1 MDHGAALTWLT
12 NPFEALAGAPS
23 HARSLAA
30 LAPGPIPR
38 RPPGVTRVKGN
49 SLVAALIVALAT
61 PLAAQET
68 SVVEPTNQPP
78 AAQPTEAP
86 SEATRALDLE
96 ALLSRAEE
104 RYPALRANEAALTAA
119 RARLHEA
126 RFSPFFQIEA
136 QAGLTVAPRAEGTPI
151 FSNQDQLPLDNG
163 WAPVMEV
170 GVRGAIPLYT
180 FGKLRNAWRAGRAG
194 IRAAE
199 LEQERSLA
207 RLRFDVRRA
216 YFALQLALDIR
227 QMIREGRGQLDRAV
241 RKLDELI
248 AEGDPDVNPMDRYR
262 LRAALA
268 EVDAR
273 ASQAVRLEESSR
285 AALVALTGETD
296 LTIPDCPSAPV
307 TLPEDS
313 IEESGPDARPEIGML
328 EAAIE
333 ARRAAVEIQRGGHAP
348 DIGLGFTAGL
358 SWGPGITNQQNPFVP
373 DPANRPSL
381 GAGILM
387 RWSLDFVG
395 NTYRVRRARAQLEE
409 TEARRDEARL
419 GMQIEVDLAREELR
433 DAVRREDAWGR
444 GERDTR
450 SWLVSAAQAY
460 DIGAVEPRDL
470 VDALKAYFEARF
482 SHLQAIFDVNVG
494 AAELSRVTGGVAAP
508 TEGWEAPCD

>member
-1 MDHGAALTWLT
+1 VKGT
-12 NPFEALAGAPS
+12 S
-23 HARSLAA
+23 HAILLVLAA
-30 LAPGPIPR
+30 
-38 RPPGVTRVKGN
+38 
-49 SLVAALIVALAT
+49 AT
-61 PLAAQET
+61 TVAAQET
-68 SVVEPTNQPP
+68 T
-78 AAQPTEAP
+78 AAPVAASAGASEGAAGATGEAA
-86 SEATRALDLE
+86 EAAPLDLA
-96 ALLSRAEE
+96 ALLARAEE
-104 RYPALRANEAALTAA
+104 RFPALRANEAALAAA
-119 RARLHEA
+119 RARLDEA

-163 WAPVMEV
+163 WAPVAEV

-194 IRAAE
+194 VRAAE
-199 LEQERSLA
+199 LEHERSLA
-207 RLRFDVRRA
+207 RLRYDVRRA
-216 YFALQLALDIR
+216 YFALQLALDTR

-273 ASQAVRLEESSR
+273 ASQARRLEESSR
-285 AALVALTGETD
+285 AALAALTGETE
-296 LTIPDCPSAPV
+296 LRVPDCPSAPV
-307 TLPEDS
+307 TLT
-313 IEESGPDARPEIGML
+313 EEAVEGSRPDARPEIGML

-333 ARRAAVEIQRGGHAP
+333 ARRAAVDIQRGGYAP
-348 DIGLGFTAGL
+348 DVGLGFTAGI

-381 GAGILM
+381 GAGLLM

-419 GMQIEVDLAREELR
+419 GMQIEVDVAREALR
-433 DAVRREDAWGR
+433 DAMRREEAWGR

-450 SWLVSAAQAY
+450 AWLVSAAQAY
-460 DIGAVEPRDL
+460 DIGAAEPKDL
-470 VDALKAYFEARF
+470 VDALRAYFEARF
-482 SHLQAIFDVNVG
+482 SHLQAIYDVNEG
-494 AAELSRVTGGVAAP
+494 AAELSRVTGGAVAP
-508 TEGWEAPCD
+508 MDGWEAPCE

>member
-1 MDHGAALTWLT
+1 M
-12 NPFEALAGAPS
+12 
-23 HARSLAA
+23 
-30 LAPGPIPR
+30 
-38 RPPGVTRVKGN
+38 KGY
-49 SLVAALIVALAT
+49 SLVAALLVALAT
-61 PLAAQET
+61 PLAAQDA
-68 SVVEPTNQPP
+68 SVEPTNEPHEPTDPP
-78 AAQPTEAP
+78 TMEP

-104 RYPALRANEAALTAA
+104 RYPALRANDAALTAA
-119 RARLHEA
+119 RARLDEA

-358 SWGPGITNQQNPFVP
+358 SWGPGITDQQNPFVP

-433 DAVRREDAWGR
+433 DAVRREEAWGR